1 MSTRFMALL
10 VAGAALSGCCASD
23 TGCYAQT
30 NGAPIAWDG
39 FGEAPTAN
47 GELGSENRPKR
58 RTARNR
64 EIIVGPLSESSN
76 RSDEG
81 RETNAKLA
89 RQIKICR
96 DCGL

>member
-47 GELGSENRPKR
+47 GELSSEIRPKR

-64 EIIVGPLSESSN
+64 EIVVGPLSESPA
-76 RSDEG
+76 RSEEG
-81 RETNAKLA
+81 READAKLA

-96 DCGL
+96 NC